1 VTGSWCVCLARA
13 AIGRDAGR
21 AMKKLKPKRRRCMV
35 CRRWFFPAAS
45 ARETQLVC
53 CEECRRKRD
62 RALARARR
70 LQELDRYREDECE
83 RQRKCRRARRD
94 RMGVGPAR
102 VRVTECHAPPSV
114 AKSREAQEKVLETW
128 DEFAALSRA
137 TLERKLGEILAG
149 IASSA
154 GTSRRVEP
162 RCHAP
167 P

>member
-1 VTGSWCVCLARA
+1 MARA

-21 AMKKLKPKRRRCMV
+21 AMKKLKPVRRRCTV
-35 CRRWFFPAAS
+35 CRKWVFPAAS

-53 CEECRRKRD
+53 CEECRRERD

-70 LQELDRYREDECE
+70 TRELERYRAEECE
-83 RQRKCRRARRD
+83 RQRKCRRARRE
-94 RMGVGPAR
+94 RLGVGPAR

-114 AKSREAQEKVLETW
+114 AKSLETQEKVLETW
-128 DEFAALSRA
+128 DRLVALSRA
-137 TLERKLGEILAG
+137 TLEQQLGEILAG
-149 IASSA
+149 RASSA
-154 GTSRRVEP
+154 GTSRRLEP

>member
-1 VTGSWCVCLARA
+1 MARA
-13 AIGRDAGR
+13 AIRRDAGC
-21 AMKKLKPKRRRCMV
+21 AMRKLKPERRRCMV
-35 CRRWFFPAAS
+35 CRKWFLPAAS

-70 LQELDRYREDECE
+70 LEALDRYRAEESE
-83 RQRKCRRARRD
+83 RQRKCRRARRE
-94 RMGVGPAR
+94 RLGVGPAK

-114 AKSREAQEKVLETW
+114 AKSREAQEKVLEAW

-137 TLERKLGEILAG
+137 TLQQRLGEILAG
-149 IASSA
+149 RASSA
-154 GTSRRVEP
+154 GTGRRLEA